1 MRDDN
6 RPFRGRQKKCSL
18 APCLFLIFYPNIERS
33 LETSYHFFNN
43 FASHKHVLMLIADD
57 CTNVVRK
64 YPSVN
69 GYYGMGPHEH
79 SDILLD

>member
-1 MRDDN
+1 
-6 RPFRGRQKKCSL
+6 
-18 APCLFLIFYPNIERS
+18 
-33 LETSYHFFNN
+33 
-43 FASHKHVLMLIADD
+43 MLIADD